1 MKKIKLLA
9 LLAICLL
16 SGCYSTQKLT
26 SWTVKNPPSQLM
38 DKVLV
43 VGIMEDKEER
53 TRTEETI
60 LRELQLQGISASS
73 STDLLG
79 ITGFNTATGEEI
91 SNLLEKSGHTAV
103 MLVSFINKEK
113 ELRAASYYGRPHYPG
128 SHRYY
133 RRYWTLYD
141 TMYTPGYYNASFDY
155 LLEVEIYTVNDSDE
169 LVYCAQKRISDPGDI
184 PSLAGNFSKSI
195 ISELRTQGLLPLYA
209 EK

>member
-1 MKKIKLLA
+1 
-9 LLAICLL
+9 
-16 SGCYSTQKLT
+16 LT
-26 SWTVKNPPSQLM
+26 SWTVKNPPAYVM

-43 VGIMEDKEER
+43 VGIMEDKEACR
-53 TRTEETI
+53 RTEEAI
-60 LRELQLQGISASS
+60 IHELEIQGITASS
-73 STDLLG
+73 STDILG
-79 ITGFNTATGEEI
+79 TTSFNRATGEEI
-91 SNLLEKSGHTAV
+91 STLLASSGYTSV

-113 ELRAASYYGRPHYPG
+113 ELRSAGYYGRPHYPG

-141 TMYTPGYYNASFDY
+141 TLYTPGYYNASFDY

-169 LVYCAQKRISDPGDI
+169 LVYCAQKRISAPKET

-195 ISELRTQGLLPLYA
+195 IAELRTKGLLPLYA